1 MYKLKN
7 LAWSFAVSTAL
18 IAALYKG
25 NIAGARPSVFARG
38 ESLAS
43 SAERDWAGF
52 DYEPARGAHSAS
64 VTLAD
69 TAVGGSK
76 WLAGQPE

>member
-7 LAWSFAVSTAL
+7 LAWSFAVSTVILAG
-18 IAALYKG
+18 LYKG
-25 NIAGARPSVFARG
+25 NVYGATPSYLARG